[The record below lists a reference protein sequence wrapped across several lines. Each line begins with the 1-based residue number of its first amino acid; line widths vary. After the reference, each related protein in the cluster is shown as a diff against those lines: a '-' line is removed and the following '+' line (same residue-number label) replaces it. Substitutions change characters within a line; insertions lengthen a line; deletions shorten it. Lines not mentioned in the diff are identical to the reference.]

1 MLRLVVALEA
11 EARPL
16 VDRFRME
23 PAGEGP
29 FKMYQGDG
37 VWLIVSG
44 QGKAAAAAA
53 TAYLHL
59 VAGAAMGCA
68 WLNVGVGGHARRP
81 VGESFIAHKI
91 TDPASG
97 ASWYPQLVIDA
108 PRPTAPLLTVER
120 VEEEYSP
127 PWIYESEAA
136 GFFPTACRFSLA
148 ELVHCFKVISDNPD
162 TTLSRRT
169 SSAVAEKLIGQS
181 LEEIVAFGQDLADL
195 AREVAEISADPSFYQ
210 EIVERWPFTAGQQR
224 RLRRLL
230 QRLAVLDPESSRS
243 GAVLSGATEGRDV
256 LRLLETRLSE
266 IPIRLPAP
274 AGDVLQ

>member
-1 MLRLVVALEA
+1 MLRFVVALEA

-16 VDRFRME
+16 VDCFRME

-29 FKMYQGDG
+29 FKVFRGDA

-44 QGKAAAAAA
+44 QGKAASAAA

-59 VAGAAMGCA
+59 FTGGAMGSA
-68 WLNVGVGGHARRP
+68 WLNVGVGGHGRRP

-91 TDPASG
+91 TDSASG

-169 SSAVAEKLIGQS
+169 SSSTIEKLIEQS
-181 LEEIVAFGQDLADL
+181 LEEIGAFGQDLADL
-195 AREVAEISADPSFYQ
+195 AREVAEIAADPPLYE

-230 QRLAVLDPESSRS
+230 QRLAVLDPEALGN
-243 GAVLSGATEGRDV
+243 GAALSGAREGRDV

-274 AGDVLQ
+274 AGAVLQ